1 MNPVDYAVQ
10 GDVAVIGLANPPV
23 NALSR
28 ALCAGIMESFRKA
41 VADDAVRAIVVI
53 GRGRGFCAGA
63 DISEFGA
70 KPPPDAIN
78 LRHLIAAFDGST
90 KPMVAAIHGNALGGG
105 LELALACHWRVALAG
120 ARLGLPEVKIGLLA
134 GAGGT
139 LRLPRLIGV
148 EPALRL
154 MVSGEPIDGKSAAKL
169 GLVDQLADGDLEA
182 GAVAF
187 AQRLLAEARAL
198 RRVRDIAPPTVAPDF
213 FAGFRAG
220 LRKTTR
226 GFQAPFL
233 SVDAV
238 EAGLNL
244 PFDDAAKREEGVFV
258 KQLGAPEAKALIHG
272 FFAERKAAAIPDVP
286 ADTPTH
292 PLAKA
297 AVIGA
302 GTMGGGI
309 AMCFANAGLPVT
321 LMDTDASALERGLA
335 TIRANYART
344 VERGRLSAAE
354 METRMG
360 LITPAPSYDALGA
373 PDIVIEAV
381 FEEMGVKRAVFEA
394 LDRACPPD
402 TILATNTSTLDVDH
416 IAAAT
421 RRPDQV
427 IGLHFFSPANVMRL
441 VEVVRGKATAKAV
454 IATSMKLTRDLK
466 KVGVLVGVCEG
477 FVGNRML
484 RGYLREADFLV
495 EEGALPHEVDAVI
508 TGFGFPMGPF
518 AMADL
523 AGLDVGWRIRKGKA
537 ATRPNHLRYSPIG
550 DRLCEQGRFGQ
561 KTGAGWYRY
570 ETGDRTPRPDPDVEA
585 LILATARE
593 LGIARRAI
601 GESEILERCL
611 YPLINEGARILE
623 EGLALRASDIDV
635 IWLNG
640 YGFPAYRGGP
650 MHYADTVGAKLIYDA
665 VRRYETAHG
674 ETWRPAPLLERLAK
688 DSGRFADFGRE

>member
-1 MNPVDYAVQ
+1 MFPVDYAVR
-10 GDVAVIGLANPPV
+10 GAVAVLGLANAPV

-28 ALCAGIMESFRKA
+28 ALCSGVMENFRKA
-41 VADDAVRAIVVI
+41 AADDAVRAIVVI

-63 DISEFGA
+63 DISEFGT

-78 LRHLIAAFDGST
+78 LRHLIAAFDGSA

-105 LELALACHWRVALAG
+105 LELALACHWRVAVAG

-148 EPALRL
+148 EPALRM
-154 MVSGEPIDGKSAAKL
+154 MVSGEPIDGASAAKL
-169 GLVDQLADGDLEA
+169 GLVDQLVDGDLEA
-182 GAVAF
+182 GAIAF
-187 AQRLLAEARAL
+187 AERLLAEGRAL

-213 FAGFRAG
+213 FAGFRAA

-238 EAGLNL
+238 EAGLGL
-244 PFDDAAKREEGVFV
+244 PFDEAAAREEATFV
-258 KQLGAPEAKALIHG
+258 KQLGAPEAKALIHS
-272 FFAERKAAAIPDVP
+272 FFAERKAASIPDVP
-286 ADTPTH
+286 PDTPTRPIKH
-292 PLAKA
+292 A

-309 AMCFANAGLPVT
+309 AMALANAGIPVT
-321 LMDTDASALERGLA
+321 LVDSAQDALDRGLKMIA
-335 TIRANYART
+335 GNYART
-344 VERGRLSAAE
+344 VERGRLSQSD
-354 METRMG
+354 MDTRLG
-360 LITPAPSYDALGA
+360 LITPKVGYDDLGA

-381 FEEMGVKRAVFEA
+381 FEEMAIKKQVFAA
-394 LDRACPPD
+394 LDRACPPG
-402 TILATNTSTLDVDH
+402 TILATNTSTLDVDE

-421 RRPDQV
+421 TRPAQV
-427 IGLHFFSPANVMRL
+427 IGTHFFSPANVMRL
-441 VEVVRGKATAKAV
+441 LEVVRGKATAKDV
-454 IATSMKLTRDLK
+454 IATTMKLSRDIK

-484 RGYLREADFLV
+484 RGYLREADFLI
-495 EEGALPHEVDAVI
+495 EEGALPHEVDAVV

-537 ATRPNHLRYSPIG
+537 ATRPNHLRYSPIS

-570 ETGDRTPRPDPDVEA
+570 EKGDRTPKPDPAVEA
-585 LILATARE
+585 LILATAQE
-593 LGIARRAI
+593 LGIQRRTV
-601 GESEILERCL
+601 GDTEILERCL

-650 MHYADTVGAKLIYDA
+650 MHYADTVGAKVIYDA
-665 VRRYETAHG
+665 VRRYETVHG
-674 ETWRPAPLLERLAK
+674 EVWRPAPLLERLATEG
-688 DSGRFADFGRE
+688 GRFADFGRE